1 MRVINVIH
9 SIDISNGGPSR
20 SITHLIQEMLKI
32 DKKIEIGLET
42 LLSNTP
48 IINSFDDANG
58 DLSLNKF
65 NKLGYSKFLNF
76 NLENSNAEIFHGHA
90 LWQMP
95 VYQMAK
101 IAQNKNIPYII
112 TPRGMLE
119 PWSLTQGRFKK
130 QLSLKLFQYNDL
142 EKASCIH
149 ATSSMEAENI
159 RALGLKNPIAMI
171 PNGVKIEDFPE
182 KIPNKDSFPKKILFL
197 SRIHPKK
204 GIENLIEAWNL
215 IDNKIRG
222 NWKIEIVGNGNE
234 KYIRT
239 LTEKISSYG
248 LNKQII
254 MMKPVFGEKKIQL
267 FRGATL
273 FVLPSYSENFGIVIA
288 EALACYTP
296 VITTKRTPWG
306 DLNHYNCGWWI
317 DIGVDPLKEALE
329 DALCRP
335 NEDINLMGVNGR
347 KLVIEKYSINSIAKK
362 MFILYEWLLKKNDKP
377 NFVQLWE
384 K

>member
-42 LLSNTP
+42 LVSNTP
-48 IINSFDDANG
+48 IIDSFDNAYG
-58 DLSLNKF
+58 ELSFHKF
-65 NKLGYSKFLNF
+65 NKLGYSNFLNF
-76 NLENSNAEIFHGHA
+76 NLENSNAEIFHGHG

-130 QLSLKLFQYNDL
+130 QLGLKLFQYSDL

-149 ATSSMEAENI
+149 ATSSMEVGNI
-159 RALGLKNPIAMI
+159 RALGLKTPIAMI

-182 KIPNKDSFPKKILFL
+182 KIPTKENYPKKILFL

-204 GIENLIEAWNL
+204 GIENLIESWNL

-222 NWKIEIVGNGNE
+222 NWKIEIIGNGNE

-239 LTEKISSYG
+239 LTEKINSYG
-248 LNKQII
+248 LSKQII
-254 MMKPVFGEKKIQL
+254 MMKPVFGETKIQL
-267 FRGATL
+267 FREATL

-296 VITTKRTPWG
+296 VITTKGTPWG
-306 DLNHYNCGWWI
+306 DLNDYNCGWWI

-329 DALCRP
+329 DALCRTD
-335 NEDINLMGVNGR
+335 EDINLMGVNGR
-347 KLVIEKYSINSIAKK
+347 KLIIEKYSMNSIAKK
-362 MFILYEWLLKKNDKP
+362 MFMLYEWLLKKKDKP
-377 NFVQLWE
+377 TFVQLWE